1 MAYELRTNVIEPKR
15 NTFSYLEERFGDRLA
30 TRYQEAS
37 YNVQPMEHFHYRPTW
52 DPDHELYDP
61 SYSALRLTD
70 PYSYTDP
77 RQYYYTP
84 YVASAARRYESF
96 AQTLKY
102 IEDRRLLDKLPENWH
117 VVMIGFVLP
126 LRHFESGAQLI
137 DLNGCRFAYGTTV
150 SQPACFAGFDRI
162 GNAQLLSLVGL
173 ALAGGA
179 GDTLTEAK
187 KNWLYAPPLQGLRRL
202 MEELLVEPDWAAGVI
217 GLDLVDAQ
225 LYPLL
230 YEHLDDRAL
239 SRGANAYS
247 LLARHFN
254 DWFAT
259 ERKWLTALVKAWAN
273 DAQHG
278 EANRKVL
285 GEIADRW
292 YPQACEAVQTFAK
305 GLAESAGSTTVMA
318 AAVRGAAEVA
328 AELNASGIPV
338 AAKAGAE

>member
-1 MAYELRTNVIEPKR
+1 
-15 NTFSYLEERFGDRLA
+15 
-30 TRYQEAS
+30 
-37 YNVQPMEHFHYRPTW
+37 
-52 DPDHELYDP
+52 
-61 SYSALRLTD
+61 
-70 PYSYTDP
+70 
-77 RQYYYTP
+77 
-84 YVASAARRYESF
+84 
-96 AQTLKY
+96 
-102 IEDRRLLDKLPENWH
+102 
-117 VVMIGFVLP
+117 MIGFVLP

-239 SRGANAYS
+239 APRGHRLQS
-247 LLARHFN
+247 ARP
-254 DWFAT
+254 T
-259 ERKWLTALVKAWAN
+259 LQRLVRHR
-273 DAQHG
+273 AQMAHG
-278 EANRKVL
+278 AREGVGQRCPARR
-285 GEIADRW
+285 GQ
-292 YPQACEAVQTFAK
+292 P
-305 GLAESAGSTTVMA
+305 ESA
-318 AAVRGAAEVA
+318 R
-328 AELNASGIPV
+328 
-338 AAKAGAE
+338 